1 MVTFIKIK
9 LLEFNQYMKWD
20 KMSYNTYADMEP
32 LIKKIDGCANNPKK
46 LFNNKNRWTYSL
58 WVFNVNNL
66 DIWSF
71 RKQT

>member
-9 LLEFNQYMKWD
+9 ILEFNQYMKWD

-46 LFNNKNRWTYSL
+46 LFNNKNWWTYSL